1 MNIDKGLLKEQYD
14 FLASYSWREG
24 DEPEQ
29 VTGILNLLEGLL
41 EEEASEANLIRMVN
55 ALNELQLINYKEEK
69 NETV

>member
-41 EEEASEANLIRMVN
+41 EEEASE
-55 ALNELQLINYKEEK
+55 
-69 NETV
+69 